1 MPGSLGDL
9 GGISYD
15 IIAIDK
21 TKEGVESSIAGIAK
35 VTAAFA
41 AIATAST
48 LVNQATDAFDML
60 SQSTVLTADKLDV
73 TKESVD
79 SLVLDLAD
87 ASFSVTDMAGAVD
100 LLARSGENFE
110 DIKSIADTF
119 KDMAEVSNQSATA
132 VENQVIPALKA
143 FKISVKDV
151 GDYEDV
157 FTSIQRDTTMSL
169 GEFTGFISRSALTLQ
184 ALGLDIK
191 STAAVF
197 EVLADKGIQG
207 RQAMRVFS
215 QAMQEQQDL
224 SKTTQTAL
232 EKYAQAQKDLTEVQD
247 EASMSLEEYNIRMG
261 YAGNNVAKARSLT
274 MERQISLI
282 REQKKEQEALDKASE
297 AKANVDTAQ
306 AAEKGF
312 DVYKA
317 LGVTKEE
324 LQSKKDIID
333 SNKGLTDKLADLKGS
348 YETASAKAANAL
360 DEARIAAG
368 GLLRP
373 IEDATVAI
381 KELSYV
387 MTVASAATGVLQAAG
402 ALKGGGKLAGGAG
415 GIAGGLGKTAAA
427 GGAGGIAEGLG
438 VGSAG
443 AFAQT
448 LPSGAAA
455 EVAMGG
461 EAFAPMAAGEAG
473 NFAAMAEGGALAGGG
488 GAAGTTAGALAL
500 PALVGAALGGAVVF
514 GLEKAGLLGLTGK
527 GAVRSAGEVVGGTAY
542 KAGQETGDALR
553 VVINGGVQ
561 LSKDYDFNKFMKDM
575 ETYQSIKRIQKGIS

>member
-15 IIAIDK
+15 IIAVDK
-21 TKEGVESSIAGIAK
+21 TSEGVNSSIAGIAR

-100 LLARSGENFE
+100 LLARSGERFD
-110 DIKSIADTF
+110 DIRSIADTF
-119 KDMAEVSNQSATA
+119 KDMAEVSGQSATA

-151 GDYEDV
+151 GDYEDI

-169 GEFTGFISRSALTLQ
+169 GEFTGFISRSSLTLQ

-197 EVLADKGIQG
+197 EVLSDKGIQG

-215 QAMQEQQDL
+215 QAMQEQQEL
-224 SKTTQTAL
+224 AKATQTAM
-232 EKYAQAQKDLTEVQD
+232 EKYTQVQEDLTKVQD

-261 YAGNNVAKARSLT
+261 YAGNDVAKARSLT

-282 REQKKEQEALDKASE
+282 REQKKEQEALDKVSE
-297 AKANVDTAQ
+297 AKANVDTASS
-306 AAEKGF
+306 AEKGF

-317 LGVTKEE
+317 LGVSKEE
-324 LQSKKDIID
+324 LQSKKDLID
-333 SNKGLTDKLADLKGS
+333 SNKGLTDKLADLKGG
-348 YETASAKAANAL
+348 YETASAKAANAI
-360 DEARIAAG
+360 DEARIAVG
-368 GLLRP
+368 GVLRP
-373 IEDATVAI
+373 IEDVTVAI

-387 MTVASAATGVLQAAG
+387 MTIATAATGILQGVG
-402 ALKGGGKLAGGAG
+402 ALKGGGKLAGGAGTLAGGAG

-427 GGAGGIAEGLG
+427 GGA
-438 VGSAG
+438 
-443 AFAQT
+443 
-448 LPSGAAA
+448 A
-455 EVAMGG
+455 EVGAMT
-461 EAFAPMAAGEAG
+461 
-473 NFAAMAEGGALAGGG
+473 MAEGIEMTATTAGGGAVPYTASGTMASGIEATALAEGG
-488 GAAGTTAGALAL
+488 GAAAAGTSLSSLAL
-500 PALVGAALGGAVVF
+500 PAVIGAALGGAVVF
-514 GLEKAGLLGLTGK
+514 GLEKVGLLGLTGK
-527 GAVRSAGEVVGGTAY
+527 GAVRSAGEVVGGTVY
-542 KAGQETGDALR
+542 KAGYETADLAK

-561 LSKDYDFNKFMKDM
+561 LSKDYDWKQFMKDM
-575 ETYQSIKRIQKGIS
+575 ETYQSIKRMQKGL

>member
-15 IIAIDK
+15 IIAVDK
-21 TKEGVESSIAGIAK
+21 TSEGVNSSIAGIAR

-41 AIATAST
+41 TIATAST
-48 LVNQATDAFDML
+48 LINQATDAFDML

-100 LLARSGENFE
+100 LLARSGEKFD
-110 DIKSIADTF
+110 DIRSIADTF
-119 KDMAEVSNQSATA
+119 KDMAEVSGQSATA

-184 ALGLDIK
+184 SLGLDIK
-191 STAAVF
+191 GTAAVF

-215 QAMQEQQDL
+215 QAMQEQQEL
-224 SKTTQTAL
+224 AKTTQTAM
-232 EKYAQAQKDLTEVQD
+232 EKYTQVQEDLTKAQD
-247 EASMSLEEYNIRMG
+247 EAAMSLEEYNIRMG
-261 YAGNNVAKARSLT
+261 YAGNDVAKARSLT

-282 REQKKEQEALDKASE
+282 KEQKKEQEALDKASE
-297 AKANVDTAQ
+297 AKANVSAAQ
-306 AAEKGF
+306 AAEKAF
-312 DVYKA
+312 DPYKA
-317 LGVTKEE
+317 LGVSKEE
-324 LQSKKDIID
+324 LQSKQDLID
-333 SNKGLTDKLADLKGS
+333 SNKGLTDKLADLKSG
-348 YETASAKAANAL
+348 YDTASAKAANAI

-387 MTVASAATGVLQAAG
+387 MTIASAATGVLQGVG
-402 ALKGGGKLAGGAG
+402 ALKSGGSLAGGAG
-415 GIAGGLGKTAAA
+415 GIAGGLGKTAGTGGIAGGLGKTAA
-427 GGAGGIAEGLG
+427 GGFSAGVDATAAAEASQLAKVGTMAEGIE
-438 VGSAG
+438 
-443 AFAQT
+443 AQT
-448 LPSGAAA
+448 AFEALGTGGAAA
-455 EVAMGG
+455 GG
-461 EAFAPMAAGEAG
+461 S
-473 NFAAMAEGGALAGGG
+473 
-488 GAAGTTAGALAL
+488 GAAGTSVGALAL
-500 PALVGAALGGAVVF
+500 PALIGAALGGAVVF

-527 GAVRSAGEVVGGTAY
+527 GAVRSAGEVVGGTVY
-542 KAGQETGDALR
+542 KAGYETADVAK

-561 LSKDYDFNKFMKDM
+561 LSKDYDWKQFMKDM
-575 ETYQSIKRIQKGIS
+575 ETYQNIKRMQKGL